1 MFDSLRMKLVGL
13 AAALSLGTCAGCQ
26 GTSIIETQSQ
36 PEIERI
42 FEATDTTLEDA
53 LAFIDVYNAGVLSV
67 AEVCADEATPEAGC
81 SVAEKVSNATEGA
94 VAASAELLGEALDW
108 KDIYQ
113 DWDGAREG
121 DAYTAMLAAMQASGS
136 QAITTW
142 TRTKPRIEASLK
154 IIGKVDRPAAE

>member
-53 LAFIDVYNAGVLSV
+53 LAFIDVYN
-67 AEVCADEATPEAGC
+67 
-81 SVAEKVSNATEGA
+81 A